1 MVWVGRDLKAHAA
14 PTPAIGRAAPHQ
26 LRLHRAPSDLAL
38 STSRDGVPQL
48 LQGDLLFI
56 SLVMAAES

>member
-14 PTPAIGRAAPHQ
+14 PTPAIGRTAPHQ

-38 STSRDGVPQL
+38 STSRYGVPQL